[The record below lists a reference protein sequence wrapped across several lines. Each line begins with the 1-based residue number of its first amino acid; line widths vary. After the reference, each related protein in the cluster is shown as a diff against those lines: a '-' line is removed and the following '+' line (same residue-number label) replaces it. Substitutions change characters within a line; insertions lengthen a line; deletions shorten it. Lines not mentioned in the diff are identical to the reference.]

1 MNNCLYYTVLYS
13 YLPRLTVEQNGR
25 SVYEDRKGVEEMITV
40 HEEYSKHTAIETTTC
55 TCQCDQDHQDQ
66 NGAEVQLKTQDE
78 SRTKL

>member
-1 MNNCLYYTVLYS
+1 MKPVVEGLEDQVNWKIS
-13 YLPRLTVEQNGR
+13 YVNIDDQCV
-25 SVYEDRKGVEEMITV
+25 VYK
-40 HEEYSKHTAIETTTC
+40 SHTKTTTC